1 MTGPARKEPPFT
13 AREDAIIRELRAS
26 ADPTPWHAI
35 ADRLGR
41 NRTRVRERGKAL
53 AEADAA
59 ETVEREVVANAG
71 APKPHDAVATLRGR
85 EPKPCTVPLRTLV
98 MRQRATGIRT

>member
-13 AREDAIIRELRAS
+13 AREDAIIRELRDGP
-26 ADPTPWHAI
+26 DPTPWHAI

-53 AEADAA
+53 AEADAEA
-59 ETVEREVVANAG
+59 TVEREVVAIAR
-71 APKPHDAVATLRGR
+71 APKQHEAVATLRGR
-85 EPKPCTVPLRTLV
+85 EPKPCTVPLRTMV
-98 MRQRATGIRT
+98 IGGRVTGIRI